1 MQGRKI
7 TRIFLFLLLSYL
19 EHHQVNGS
27 QDAKYL
33 NSANLTT
40 SNCSPI
46 CQSNDSND
54 SNHTNRSNHL
64 IHSNHSND
72 SSNSNDPN
80 DSISANSRLLRW
92 IAYRTI
98 DNRQNARFRRAVTSR
113 PERKWRNGII
123 PYEIKPYKFTGNF
136 SEFQC
141 QDISLIS
148 LL

>member
-123 PYEIKPYKFTGNF
+123 PYEIEPYKFTGNF
-136 SEFQC
+136 FEFQ
-141 QDISLIS
+141 SLESNARTS
-148 LL
+148 L